1 MRPEDLTV
9 RLAFTDAVSDQECAL
24 VIPPRGKVFPEEG
37 APKIGIAHPQCDAL
51 ADLAIELDAFFCP
64 RCQWN
69 GRVSGAWCADV
80 LRSAAPILL
89 PAPNH

>member
-9 RLAFTDAVSDQECAL
+9 RIAFTDPVSGRECAL
-24 VIPPRGKVFPEEG
+24 VIPPRGRVCPGPGE
-37 APKIGIAHPQCDAL
+37 AKIGIAHPGCDQL

-64 RCQWN
+64 SCQRN

-80 LRSAAPILL
+80 LRSAVPIL
-89 PAPNH
+89 